1 MSLSVEQATLILMLK
16 AASMNQSGRML
27 LKSLVT
33 SYIVQGNHS
42 SNLFFKAHF
51 RSDGRLEKLT
61 QKKIEPNFDCNVI
74 SILDPTLVMFQPFKG
89 CAIADVIEFKKSCL
103 STFLESIGLDVGW
116 LENKMV
122 LKRENSPLL
131 QMNSEGE
138 LSSHN
143 PEVLEIL
150 NVRDDLEES

>member
-1 MSLSVEQATLILMLK
+1 MSLSVEQATLILMIK

-33 SYIVQGNHS
+33 SYIVHGNHS

-61 QKKIEPNFDCNVI
+61 QKKIEPDSDCNVI
-74 SILDPTLVMFQPFKG
+74 SILDPTLVLFQPFKG
-89 CAIADVIEFKKSCL
+89 CAIADVIKFRRFFL
-103 STFLESIGLDVGW
+103 STFLESIGLDVDW

-122 LKRENSPLL
+122 LKREDSSLL
-131 QMNSEGE
+131 QIDSEGE

-143 PEVLEIL
+143 SEVLEIL
-150 NVRDDLEES
+150 NARDDLEES